1 MAAQDVF
8 PGTRPNF
15 LHFLCFFYK
24 MNANQKIAILLQFV
38 NSTQKIAI
46 FNVQGR
52 SEVYLSPFCGQK
64 LQDMDDYKKLS
75 TRKAK
80 CLECGTRLGPDARP
94 DKKFCSKG
102 CRYAY
107 HNAKKYKSKQLRLKV
122 DTILERNYH
131 LLDQCI
137 TEHRQSISLAEFL
150 GMGFNP
156 AYITSSIQLGSFS
169 ECTCYDIA
177 YRISD
182 TKVFNIHRMFVT
194 LRNGKL

>member
-1 MAAQDVF
+1 MD
-8 PGTRPNF
+8 
-15 LHFLCFFYK
+15 
-24 MNANQKIAILLQFV
+24 ANQKIAIMLRFV

-46 FNVQGR
+46 FSVSGR
-52 SEVYLSPFCGQK
+52 SKADFSPFCAQK
-64 LQDMDDYKKLS
+64 LQYMDNYKKLS

-94 DKKFCSKG
+94 DQKFCSSG

-107 HNAKKYKSKQLRLKV
+107 HNARKYTAKQLRMKV
-122 DTILERNYH
+122 DTILERNYR

-137 TEHRQSISLAEFL
+137 AEHRPSISLAEIL

-156 AYITSSIQLGSFS
+156 AFITSSVQLGSFS

-177 YRISD
+177 YRISE